1 MKNIKTQFQVPK
13 IVTNITQ
20 NLANITQTGILPPRK
35 DRGSSLPPSAL
46 PRPPRSLKPP
56 RKIEYDRLS
65 DSELK
70 KRSETPPKLTAQRA
84 YELKTSSL
92 KRGEFGKPDFASN
105 KNYMEMKEA
114 LDFSNYNKHKD
125 YGSMNKT
132 DAKFVGYERLDD
144 TKVGKTSDSSS
155 LKRSLLP
162 SARKLSILGPTNINT
177 VKNSR
182 DSLNSGSS
190 GSNNS
195 NNSNPRSSP
204 HHNKTDSNSSNILY
218 HHNGQFS
225 HARTPPKY
233 IRLTPPTDSR
243 TYLPKTASNQQ
254 KLQQYATQQKT
265 SSLPGMYNPGGSNS
279 ASLPPKPV
287 DKNNRR
293 GSSLTRGEN
302 RYRIQ
307 F

>member
-1 MKNIKTQFQVPK
+1 
-13 IVTNITQ
+13 
-20 NLANITQTGILPPRK
+20 
-35 DRGSSLPPSAL
+35 
-46 PRPPRSLKPP
+46 
-56 RKIEYDRLS
+56 
-65 DSELK
+65 
-70 KRSETPPKLTAQRA
+70 
-84 YELKTSSL
+84 
-92 KRGEFGKPDFASN
+92 
-105 KNYMEMKEA
+105 MEMKEA

-132 DAKFVGYERLDD
+132 DSKFVGYKSSGDFSTPDYTSTKNYQRLDD
-144 TKVGKTSDSSS
+144 TKNDKISSDSTSS

-162 SARKLSILGPTNINT
+162 SARKLSILTPTNINT
-177 VKNSR
+177 TKNSR
-182 DSLNSGSS
+182 DSLNSASS

-204 HHNKTDSNSSNILY
+204 HHIKTDSNSSNILY

-233 IRLTPPTDSR
+233 IRLTPPTESR

-254 KLQQYATQQKT
+254 KLHQYATQQKT

-287 DKNNRR
+287 DNKNNNRR

>member
-1 MKNIKTQFQVPK
+1 
-13 IVTNITQ
+13 
-20 NLANITQTGILPPRK
+20 
-35 DRGSSLPPSAL
+35 
-46 PRPPRSLKPP
+46 
-56 RKIEYDRLS
+56 
-65 DSELK
+65 
-70 KRSETPPKLTAQRA
+70 
-84 YELKTSSL
+84 
-92 KRGEFGKPDFASN
+92 
-105 KNYMEMKEA
+105 MKEA

-132 DAKFVGYERLDD
+132 DSKFVGYNQSTKNYERLDD
-144 TKVGKTSDSSS
+144 TKIGKTSSDSSCS

-162 SARKLSILGPTNINT
+162 NARKLSILTPTNINT
-177 VKNSR
+177 TKNSR

-195 NNSNPRSSP
+195 NNSSP
-204 HHNKTDSNSSNILY
+204 NHNKTDSNSSNILY

-287 DKNNRR
+287 DNKNNRR